1 MNTFKKINKNELLWF
16 QASIA
21 FCHLVLRSHK
31 LICIIIVN
39 TDGCCFHFQAFAE
52 KVVERPAQP
61 SFTFH
66 PHNLAPSVLAA
77 AAAEHEAGAS
87 GRPISKFRASRQKS
101 NSATSSSTLNPAG
114 AAFQGQDGG
123 SATSTRP
130 VSKFRSSQQKQDGV
144 RWSLEGLQKILWRTY
159 CVMPSSGFSLQRQQ
173 IKPSMSP
180 QYTPVYF
187 VLQGQLCWHYNA
199 STHKK
204 ILLKT
209 WLFFAMHTFCH
220 SFWSTPDIK
229 RQFTNVLGVK
239 HQTTY
244 LPMCSHKVLYSCGS
258 QTFTW

>member
-1 MNTFKKINKNELLWF
+1 MNTFKKIHKNELLWF

-159 CVMPSSGFSLQRQQ
+159 CYAQLRFLITKTANQAFNVTTVYTRVFCSSR
-173 IKPSMSP
+173 
-180 QYTPVYF
+180 TW
-187 VLQGQLCWHYNA
+187 LCWHYNA